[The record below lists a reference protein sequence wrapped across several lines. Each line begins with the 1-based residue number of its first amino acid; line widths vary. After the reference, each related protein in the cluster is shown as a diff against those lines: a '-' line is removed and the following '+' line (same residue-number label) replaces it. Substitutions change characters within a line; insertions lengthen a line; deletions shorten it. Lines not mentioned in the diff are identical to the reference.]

1 MRKFFEFSKVF
12 SFFWSKNDVW
22 ESAYCFFH
30 INILTSMSYKDTY
43 PFFSIMNFAVLI
55 FFLSIMN
62 FVVLT
67 YSVVIK
73 SSIVVVLEVSM
84 EKVFS
89 Q

>member
-12 SFFWSKNDVW
+12 FFFWSKNDVW
-22 ESAYCFFH
+22 ESVYCFFH
-30 INILTSMSYKDTY
+30 INILTSMSYKETY

-62 FVVLT
+62 FVVLK